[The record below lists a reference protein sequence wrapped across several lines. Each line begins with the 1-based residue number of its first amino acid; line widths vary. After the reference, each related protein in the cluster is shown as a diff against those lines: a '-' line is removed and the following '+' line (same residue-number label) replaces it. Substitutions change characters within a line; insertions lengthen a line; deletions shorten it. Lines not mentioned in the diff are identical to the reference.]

1 MADFPDIIR
10 PVHEAFR
17 RKKIVCPEQ
26 NCYKEMLFFEENG
39 LGQHLRSIH
48 KKEGNAKVLAKARL
62 KTQELYGRETL
73 QYISAISEWKSK
85 VSIFIMHDFLSQIRT
100 VVMLI
105 SPGKVRAYIRLKLMK
120 PSINLCLK
128 HDLLNK
134 LYILFIIIRSQMVN
148 ILMLVAGK
156 CG

>member
-1 MADFPDIIR
+1 MRKAGARGETGRGEKAKRLANPASKMAEQLMADFPDIIR

-26 NCYKEMLFFEENG
+26 NCYKEILFFEENG

-62 KTQELYGRETL
+62 KPQELYGRETL
-73 QYISAISEWKSK
+73 QYISATSEWKSK

-105 SPGKVRAYIRLKLMK
+105 SPGKVRAYMYIRLKFM
-120 PSINLCLK
+120 
-128 HDLLNK
+128 
-134 LYILFIIIRSQMVN
+134 
-148 ILMLVAGK
+148 
-156 CG
+156 